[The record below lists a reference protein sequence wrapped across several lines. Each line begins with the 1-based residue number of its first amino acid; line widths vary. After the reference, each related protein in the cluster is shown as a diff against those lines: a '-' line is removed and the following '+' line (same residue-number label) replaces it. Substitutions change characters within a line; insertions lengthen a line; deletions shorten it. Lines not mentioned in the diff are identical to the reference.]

1 MENPVN
7 ATRLLAV
14 HATARTILLAALLA
28 PAALADAR
36 SDAKRH
42 FREGMSF
49 IGAGQVERGIAE
61 LKQAYAIKPH
71 PDVLYDIAKAYVD
84 LGDIPEA
91 LNYFRQYV
99 ATDPVDKEQV
109 QAIIQRLQSA
119 IGSAAPPPPAAE
131 PPPQNIDVQK
141 LLAQLQ
147 ALIQQSQAAA
157 PVAVA
162 PAARPASS
170 RKTEPV
176 RAGGS
181 APRGEDE
188 IFEGETISA
197 KTRATARQIA
207 AELSGTHE
215 ASDEDIFEE
224 QVVTAS
230 VRSSS
235 ETKTPASLT
244 VITGDEIRMTGA
256 ATIPEILRRV
266 PGIDVAEMNP
276 SDTNVSIRGFN
287 RRLANKVLVLVDG
300 RSVYQD
306 FLGGTFWPLV
316 DVAIQDIDRI
326 EVIRGP
332 GSALYGANAFAGV
345 VNIIT
350 RTGEDISGAR
360 AFAQAGDHGTY
371 QGVIT
376 TGGRTGKLN
385 YRTTFA
391 YDRAD
396 KWTRDFAD
404 GRVDLSSQFPQPD
417 RSREIE
423 RADLAATYDLGKTQ
437 VTAGGGF
444 DNVAMQVV
452 PLGALRTFGSTGQ
465 SGFVRLEVG
474 SGETRVKAFWNA
486 LRLTTGPEY
495 WPDGVLSLK
504 SSVRSDVVDLSTQTG
519 FEFKAFGTHHLN
531 VGAGYRFKSVQWGYL
546 ARRPDGTPY
555 QEHHF
560 NVFLQEEWEVSRKL
574 SLVFSYRVDRHPLLA
589 AQSVTAGG
597 LVHSPRG
604 TVLYEVKPDQV
615 LRLTVGS
622 AFRAPT
628 FFESYIDLF
637 VPIPDQPAMGVRFQG
652 SRTLRPE
659 QMLQAEIG
667 YRGRFGSFQPD
678 LVVYAERVQNLI
690 TDGALRLPANPSQ
703 SVDPVTGQYVAGYTG
718 FENEPGSYFGVGA
731 EAGGKWSPADGV
743 DLGANYS
750 YERMFACSATASGG
764 CTAATTAANQ
774 VSATLAN
781 TARHKLNLTA
791 TWRTKTN
798 FDLGLG
804 VYYVSGTTWFEK
816 SFDVS
821 SAGGV
826 AFTPYAVSAHTMVNG
841 RVGYRFIKD
850 KLEAGVAFY
859 NLLGDEQREHPF
871 GNQIGRRVLL
881 TASGAF

>member
-1 MENPVN
+1 MSHDMHKSNS
-7 ATRLLAV
+7 ATRLA
-14 HATARTILLAALLA
+14 AARRRICALLLLAALVA
-28 PAALADAR
+28 PAALADSRA
-36 SDAKRH
+36 DAKRH
-42 FREGMSF
+42 FREGMSL
-49 IGAGQVERGIAE
+49 IAAGQVERGIAE

-84 LGDIPEA
+84 LGNIPEA

-99 ATDPVDKEQV
+99 ATDPIDKDQV
-109 QAIIQRLQSA
+109 LSVMQRLQAA
-119 IGSAAPPPPAAE
+119 IGPGASAPAS
-131 PPPQNIDVQK
+131 PQPQLQSADVQK
-141 LLAQLQ
+141 LIAQLQ
-147 ALIQQSQAAA
+147 ALVNQQQALT
-157 PVAVA
+157 PN
-162 PAARPASS
+162 
-170 RKTEPV
+170 
-176 RAGGS
+176 AGAGTKQGS
-181 APRGEDE
+181 AGKKSEPQKAAHPEDDM
-188 IFEGETISA
+188 FEAETISA
-197 KTRATARQIA
+197 RSRATAREIA
-207 AELSGTHE
+207 AELSSTHD
-215 ASDEDIFEE
+215 ADADDIFEE

-230 VRSSS
+230 ARSSS
-235 ETKTPASLT
+235 ETRAPASLT
-244 VITGDEIRMTGA
+244 IIGEDEIRMSGA

-266 PGIDVAEMNP
+266 PGIDMAEMNP
-276 SDTNVSIRGFN
+276 SDSNVSMRGFN
-287 RRLANKVLVLVDG
+287 RRVANKVLVLVDG

-316 DVAIQDIDRI
+316 DVAVPDIERI

-332 GSALYGANAFAGV
+332 ASALYGANAFAGV

-350 RTGEDISGAR
+350 RTGEEVSGVR
-360 AFAQAGDHGTY
+360 AFMQAGTHNTV
-371 QGVIT
+371 QGGIT
-376 TGGRTGKLN
+376 MGGKSGPLS
-385 YRTTFA
+385 YRTTVA
-391 YDRAD
+391 YDSAD
-396 KWTRDFAD
+396 KWTRDVAD
-404 GRVDLSSQFPQPD
+404 GRVDLTAQFPEPN
-417 RSREIE
+417 RSREIQ
-423 RADLAATYDLGKTQ
+423 RADVSATYDLGKVQ
-437 VTAGGGF
+437 VLAGGGF
-444 DNVAMQVV
+444 DNVAMQLV
-452 PLGALRTFGSTGQ
+452 PLGALRTFGNTGH
-465 SGFVRLEVG
+465 SGFARLEVDNG
-474 SGETRVKAFWNA
+474 PTKVKAFWNA
-486 LRLTTGPEY
+486 LRLTSGPEY
-495 WPDGVLSLK
+495 WPDGILSIK

-519 FEFKAFGTHHLN
+519 FEFNASGTHHLN

-546 ARRPDGTPY
+546 ARRPGAAPY

-560 NVFLQEEWEVSRKL
+560 NAFLQDQWDVTRKL
-574 SLVFSYRVDRHPLLA
+574 SFVLSYRVDRNPLLN
-589 AQSVTAGG
+589 SENVTAGG

-678 LVVYAERVQNLI
+678 LVLYAERVQNLI
-690 TDGALRLPANPSQ
+690 TDGALRLPANPSE

-750 YERMFACSATASGG
+750 YERMFACSVSASGG
-764 CTAATTAANQ
+764 CTAGTTAANQ

-804 VYYVSGTTWFEK
+804 IYYVSGTTWFEK
-816 SFDVS
+816 SFDVN

-826 AFTPYAVSAHTMVNG
+826 TFTPYPVSAHTMVCG

-871 GNQIGRRVLL
+871 GNQIG
-881 TASGAF
+881 

>member
-1 MENPVN
+1 MRGEMENPVN
-7 ATRLLAV
+7 ATRPLAV
-14 HATARTILLAALLA
+14 HATVRTILLAALLA

-42 FREGMSF
+42 FRDGMSL

-119 IGSAAPPPPAAE
+119 IGSAAPPPPAMEA
-131 PPPQNIDVQK
+131 PPQNIDVQK

-147 ALIQQSQAAA
+147 ALVQQSQAAA
-157 PVAVA
+157 PVALA
-162 PAARPASS
+162 PAAR
-170 RKTEPV
+170 
-176 RAGGS
+176 
-181 APRGEDE
+181 
-188 IFEGETISA
+188 
-197 KTRATARQIA
+197 
-207 AELSGTHE
+207 
-215 ASDEDIFEE
+215 
-224 QVVTAS
+224 
-230 VRSSS
+230 
-235 ETKTPASLT
+235 
-244 VITGDEIRMTGA
+244 
-256 ATIPEILRRV
+256 PEILRRV

-495 WPDGVLSLK
+495 WPDGILSLK

-519 FEFKAFGTHHLN
+519 FEFNASGTHHLN

-546 ARRPDGTPY
+546 ARRPDGAPY

-560 NVFLQEEWEVSRKL
+560 NVFLQEEWEVTRKL

-678 LVVYAERVQNLI
+678 LVVYVERVQNLI

-718 FENEPGSYFGVGA
+718 FENEPGSFFGVGA

-764 CTAATTAANQ
+764 CTANTTAANQ
-774 VSATLAN
+774 VPATLRT

-826 AFTPYAVSAHTMVNG
+826 TFTPYAVSAHTMVNG